1 VLRRAPSTYLRRF
14 TYDTIAHSEP
24 ALRYLISVMGA
35 DRVALGSDYR
45 FDMGLLDPAGPVRA
59 LRPLARADRDAI
71 LGGVAAKL
79 LKL

>member
-1 VLRRAPSTYLRRF
+1 MIIDLH
-14 TYDTIAHSEP
+14 AHYVPRSFLE
-24 ALRYLISVMGA
+24 AIE
-35 DRVALGSDYR
+35 

-71 LGGVAAKL
+71 LGGVAAEL